1 MTKVVKAQLKLRRAF
16 RYGYFAFVA
25 ITAILLSCLSFW
37 ALSGQAAI
45 MLGRSIAG
53 SPIIFLVALGL
64 GLCVPLFFA
73 AWLLVSAAILRGR
86 VQHRP
91 LMDGVRD

>member
-1 MTKVVKAQLKLRRAF
+1 MKEVVNAQLRLRRAF

-25 ITAILLSCLSFW
+25 VATMLLAVL
-37 ALSGQAAI
+37 ALWTFNGDAAI
-45 MLGRSIAG
+45 TLARSIAR
-53 SPIIFLVALGL
+53 SPIIFIVAVGL

-73 AWLLVSAAILRGR
+73 AWMLVSSAILGGR
-86 VQHRP
+86 VQHWP

>member
-1 MTKVVKAQLKLRRAF
+1 MKEVVSAQLRLRRAF
-16 RYGYFAFVA
+16 RYGYFAFLAIAAVLLAVLGLWAFSGDAA
-25 ITAILLSCLSFW
+25 ITLA
-37 ALSGQAAI
+37 
-45 MLGRSIAG
+45 RSIAG
-53 SPIIFLVALGL
+53 SPIIIIVAVAL

-73 AWLLVSAAILRGR
+73 AWLLVSSAILGNR